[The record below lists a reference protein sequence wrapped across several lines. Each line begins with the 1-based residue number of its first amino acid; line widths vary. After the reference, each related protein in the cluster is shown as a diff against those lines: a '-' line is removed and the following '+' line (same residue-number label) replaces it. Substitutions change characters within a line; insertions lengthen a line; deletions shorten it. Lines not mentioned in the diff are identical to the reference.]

1 MDCRRSACIARG
13 NAHIPAP
20 CNVVLTV
27 PVAQATHVPQS
38 SKVVCQ
44 SFEQCEGWLQ
54 LTLEDRLCVVQ
65 ATEDFIVHLLED
77 CNLCAIHAKRVT
89 ISKRL
94 FQAAGTTSLQQRSAQ
109 HATSAFMFAASCTPL
124 PHHALLCCTTQTL
137 AASCTCLLHQA
148 HLCCIM
154 LGNLFVMAWFH
165 LQFPLQ
171 CQRTCSWQGESEVQL
186 LVFHLTEFEQAR
198 PS

>member
-13 NAHIPAP
+13 NAHVPAP

-124 PHHALLCCTTQTL
+124 PHHAHLGCIMHIF
-137 AASCTCLLHQA
+137 AASGTPLLYHAGQSVCDGMVSLA
-148 HLCCIM
+148 ISTAVPKDM
-154 LGNLFVMAWFH
+154 
-165 LQFPLQ
+165 
-171 CQRTCSWQGESEVQL
+171 QL
-186 LVFHLTEFEQAR
+186 AR
-198 PS
+198 RIRGPIAGVSSY